1 MIVTEAIQYAFQYG
15 QGKPVPPVAGTPKYN
30 ALLLIADSVQQQ
42 WGSEPGV
49 EWDSLMDDVT
59 LTAAIGA
66 GNIVALDAEIR
77 SIRKG
82 SDDPILVDDD
92 AYKLVSVSKLY
103 RYRESKVVAK
113 KGRNLQFSDANDL
126 TGGTVVVPA
135 LLYPDRISTG
145 EDEVQVDDPW
155 WLVYMM
161 AAEFARNNIIKS
173 TEYDNLLAYAENS
186 MIRMKEDNGSQLDQV
201 ETVAFAQGADW

>member
-1 MIVTEAIQYAFQYG
+1 MTVTEAIQQAFQYA
-15 QGKPVPPVAGTPKYN
+15 QGKPTAPAAGTPKHN
-30 ALLLIADSVQQQ
+30 ALLLIADSMQQQ
-42 WGSEPGV
+42 WSNEPGV
-49 EWDSLMDDVT
+49 EWETLSDNVT
-59 LTAAIGA
+59 LTGTIDANNVI
-66 GNIVALDAEIR
+66 ALDATIR
-77 SIRKG
+77 GIRKG

-103 RYRESKVVAK
+103 RLRESKVVAK
-113 KGRNLQFSDANDL
+113 KGRNLKFSDASEL
-126 TGGTVVVPA
+126 FGGTVTVPA
-135 LLYPDRISTG
+135 LLYADRITTG
-145 EDEVQVDDPW
+145 DDEVQVDDPW

-173 TEYDNLLAYAENS
+173 TEYDNLLAYAENA